1 MDENKRLH
9 ATVQGRVQGVG
20 FRYYVLECANRL
32 ALNGWVRNRF
42 NGDVEVVA
50 EGPQIKL
57 DTLAEAL
64 ERGSRSSNV
73 TRVNQQID
81 AATGEFDRFRIRVTG

>member
-1 MDENKRLH
+1 MEDNKRLH
-9 ATVQGRVQGVG
+9 ATIQGRVQGVG

-32 ALNGWVRNRF
+32 GLHGWVRNRF

-57 DTLAEAL
+57 EKMVEAL
-64 ERGSRSSNV
+64 LRGSRSSNV
-73 TRVNQQID
+73 TNLNQQLES
-81 AATGEFDRFRIRVTG
+81 ATGEFERFSIRVTG